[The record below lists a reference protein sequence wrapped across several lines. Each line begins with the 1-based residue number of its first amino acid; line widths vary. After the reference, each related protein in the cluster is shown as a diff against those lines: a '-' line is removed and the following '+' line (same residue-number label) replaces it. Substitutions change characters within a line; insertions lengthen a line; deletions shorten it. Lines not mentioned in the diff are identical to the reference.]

1 MSVNWGQQLLD
12 FLGVGCCSI
21 RVWWRVLAAQ
31 QSWLFFV
38 LLLVSWCSRCFHW
51 WKIRTAGRPV
61 QHLTLLLWSCA
72 PGIGGVVNCVHW
84 QSFLEVFL
92 LQLLVFGT
100 TWFSLLLT
108 CRDRGQI
115 HMAAWWGEK
124 KSHLLQLSISLAF
137 IAHLCHLLECV
148 PVVFMV
154 RLE

>member
-1 MSVNWGQQLLD
+1 MIFKSHILSKTENQTHIRSVILQCSCTASPFNIILEMSVNWGQQLLD

-108 CRDRGQI
+108 CFWYCI
-115 HMAAWWGEK
+115 VNK
-124 KSHLLQLSISLAF
+124 I
-137 IAHLCHLLECV
+137 
-148 PVVFMV
+148 
-154 RLE
+154 

>member
-108 CRDRGQI
+108 CFWYCIVNKIWDLQI
-115 HMAAWWGEK
+115 FVFFVYIFFKLFLENGFTFKFVQNK
-124 KSHLLQLSISLAF
+124 KLSD
-137 IAHLCHLLECV
+137 
-148 PVVFMV
+148 
-154 RLE
+154 